1 MKALVLEKY
10 GEFEYKDVGEPSRG
24 GDDVLIKVK
33 ACAISG
39 NIYGDLSLEQRQST
53 GQIPS

>member
-10 GEFEYKDVGEPSRG
+10 GEFEYKDVGEPSCG
-24 GDDVLIKVK
+24 DDDVLIKVK